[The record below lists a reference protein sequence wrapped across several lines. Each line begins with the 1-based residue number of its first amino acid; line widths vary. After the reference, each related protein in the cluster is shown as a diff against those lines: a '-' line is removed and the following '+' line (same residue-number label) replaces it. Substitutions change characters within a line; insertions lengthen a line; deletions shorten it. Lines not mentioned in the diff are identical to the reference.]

1 VSFVTSLCLC
11 AVRDTP
17 HRCLVCTNACVLTKI
32 CFVVAGI
39 SDKKSCYLYGCHP
52 NATKVAYQGFLCE
65 SAFSGVLPWDS
76 SRAPA
81 TDRAFEIVHLR
92 DFIGAMCRYATTRLR
107 RFLCV
112 DSHHCSLRTVGTK
125 KESIVFHSQHNGWS
139 SRKSLIGSGDPV
151 APVPPLLEVL

>member
-1 VSFVTSLCLC
+1 M
-11 AVRDTP
+11 
-17 HRCLVCTNACVLTKI
+17 
-32 CFVVAGI
+32 
-39 SDKKSCYLYGCHP
+39 
-52 NATKVAYQGFLCE
+52 
-65 SAFSGVLPWDS
+65 
-76 SRAPA
+76 
-81 TDRAFEIVHLR
+81 HLR

-125 KESIVFHSQHNGWS
+125 KESIVFHSQHNGKRARFLLRIGLVRAREGWS